1 MFSAPTKQLLPTM
14 TPVIDRII
22 AIDIAG
28 FPG

>member
-1 MFSAPTKQLLPTM
+1 MFSAPTKQLLPIM